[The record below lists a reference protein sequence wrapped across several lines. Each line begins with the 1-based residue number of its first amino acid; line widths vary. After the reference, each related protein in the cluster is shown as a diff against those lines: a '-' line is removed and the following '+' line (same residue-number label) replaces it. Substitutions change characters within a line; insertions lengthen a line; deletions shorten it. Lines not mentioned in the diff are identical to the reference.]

1 VLMSSVENK
10 PASDVAGQVSEH
22 LARYARRARVSFAS
36 TAPFASHSSDH
47 QPSNG
52 ALEDALARPSL
63 LSLLPPGAETSLSEE
78 EWRAMQMLYEQKM
91 APPPKGAPF
100 LTFTLNKL
108 HWGVP
113 ASHLREVLPNTP
125 AITPL
130 PFSPRWL
137 YGIINL
143 RGEPV
148 GLVHLAELLLDPV
161 TATTVAHRTAKSGP
175 VVVAEHEDALLGLLV
190 EGLGEVVFIED
201 HLLSAPPAAADIR
214 ALPPFAIT
222 YLQAV
227 YELAERSGPLLLLD
241 LPRLMTTLLEEL
253 TVKEGL
259 DE

>member
-1 VLMSSVENK
+1 MSSVENK
-10 PASDVAGQVSEH
+10 PASNVAGQVSEH
-22 LARYARRARVSFAS
+22 LAWYARRAHISPATTAPHAS
-36 TAPFASHSSDH
+36 TSNEH

-52 ALEDALARPSL
+52 ALESARAWSP
-63 LSLLPPGAETSLSEE
+63 LLPLLPVGAETSLSEE

-100 LTFTLNKL
+100 LTFMLNKL

-113 ASHLREVLPNTP
+113 ASYLREVLPNTP

-161 TATTVAHRTAKSGP
+161 TATTVAHRTARSGP
-175 VVVAEHEDALLGLLV
+175 VVIAENEDALLGLLV
-190 EGLGEVVFIED
+190 EELGEVVFIED
-201 HLLSAPPAAADIR
+201 HLLGEPPADAGIR
-214 ALPPFAIT
+214 ALPSFAMHF
-222 YLQAV
+222 LQAV
-227 YELAERSGPLLLLD
+227 YELPEHSRTLLLLD
-241 LPRLMTTLLEEL
+241 LPRLMTTLLQEL

-259 DE
+259 DD